1 MTTEQGTN
9 RNFALEVI
17 DSIANGEINPASVD
31 WRRVGMALA
40 KLDAQRDALAAALE
54 ACAQEAEGW
63 NTLSVNVAAIRI
75 ERIARD
81 ALAAARGD
89 A

>member
-1 MTTEQGTN
+1 MTTEPFRGRTEQGACPTEAEMAYEELIAQLQ
-9 RNFALEVI
+9 REKAALY
-17 DSIANGEINPASVD
+17 
-31 WRRVGMALA
+31 
-40 KLDAQRDALAAALE
+40 AALE